1 MSHIHIIHEN
11 EEWTAPLKRELDA
24 LGHPWVDWHLA
35 DGRIDPAEPP
45 PPGIFYSRMS
55 ASSHTRGH
63 RYSCEL
69 TAALLAWLESHGARV
84 VNGSR
89 ALALEISKAA
99 QYAALG
105 RHGMRV
111 PGTVAALGREQI
123 IAAASKF
130 EDAFITKHNRAG
142 KGLGVRLHED
152 IEALI
157 EHLDSDDFEPSVD
170 GITLVQEYVRAPT
183 PHITRV
189 EYIGREFLYAVQVD
203 TSEGFEL
210 CPAQSCEAGDA
221 ACPASSGSSE
231 KFAIVDGFDH
241 PLLNAY
247 RGFMR
252 SQQLDVAAFEF
263 IVDRQGR
270 AYTYDINTNTNYNA
284 AAEARAGRSGM
295 KALARYLAEELARTD
310 VLQAYPGVRLKAASR

>member
-1 MSHIHIIHEN
+1 
-11 EEWTAPLKRELDA
+11 
-24 LGHPWVDWHLA
+24 
-35 DGRIDPAEPP
+35 
-45 PPGIFYSRMS
+45 
-55 ASSHTRGH
+55 
-63 RYSCEL
+63 
-69 TAALLAWLESHGARV
+69 
-84 VNGSR
+84 
-89 ALALEISKAA
+89 
-99 QYAALG
+99 
-105 RHGMRV
+105 
-111 PGTVAALGREQI
+111 
-123 IAAASKF
+123 
-130 EDAFITKHNRAG
+130 
-142 KGLGVRLHED
+142 
-152 IEALI
+152 
-157 EHLDSDDFEPSVD
+157 
-170 GITLVQEYVRAPT
+170 
-183 PHITRV
+183 
-189 EYIGREFLYAVQVD
+189 VQVD